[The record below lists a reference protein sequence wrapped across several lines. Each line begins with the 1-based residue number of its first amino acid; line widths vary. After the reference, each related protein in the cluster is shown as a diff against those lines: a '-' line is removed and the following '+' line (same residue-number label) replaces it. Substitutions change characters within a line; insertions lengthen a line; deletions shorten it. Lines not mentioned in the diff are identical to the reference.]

1 MLSGLV
7 ERAVGASVPIPA
19 IELDRNKRTS
29 SRRYALLCF
38 LCLRFP
44 VCSWLNPLWG
54 IPLSKYIEHAANLF
68 TGSANMVWQVLRT
81 ELATGQDVDCRN
93 GSIRVLSRW

>member
-1 MLSGLV
+1 MMLSGLV

-29 SRRYALLCF
+29 SRRYAFFVYASLYALG
-38 LCLRFP
+38 
-44 VCSWLNPLWG
+44 SIPLWG